1 MDDFVEEYGDVCIEC
16 KYCVYSGLPGAYCCV
31 LDVADK
37 GPYGFTDIFDTCK
50 NFTKKD
56 EE

>member
-50 NFTKKD
+50 NFMKKD